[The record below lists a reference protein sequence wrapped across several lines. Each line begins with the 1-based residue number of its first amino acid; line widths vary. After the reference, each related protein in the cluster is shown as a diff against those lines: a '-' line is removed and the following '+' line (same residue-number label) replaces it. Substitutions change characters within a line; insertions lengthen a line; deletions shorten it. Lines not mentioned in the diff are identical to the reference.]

1 MVDLNEISVFA
12 RVVEAGSFSEAA
24 RQLGLPKSTVS
35 RKVAAL
41 EEQLGVRLLQRTTRK
56 LNLTDAGA
64 AYYDRVAPA
73 LIAVDEAN
81 SAVTDMQ
88 EAPHGVVRVTAP
100 VDFGTGPFAQ
110 MATDFVRSHP
120 GMRVDVVCTNRTVD
134 LVAEGFDLAIR
145 AGTLSDSSLVA
156 RKLGS
161 AKFGLV
167 ASPDYL
173 ERRGAPQHPSELAEH
188 DCVPF
193 RPKDGLV
200 TWTLVGPDGETESVS
215 VGGAVSADDFTF
227 VRAAVRAGA
236 GIGILPSFQA
246 KGECELGR
254 LVPVLPGWWQRS
266 KGGIYVVYP
275 STRYL
280 PQRVALLRDFLVARM
295 AELLDGASDQQR

>member
-41 EEQLGVRLLQRTTRK
+41 EELLGVRLLQRTTRK

-73 LIAVDEAN
+73 LIAVEEAN

-110 MATDFVRSHP
+110 MVADFVRNHE

-161 AKFGLV
+161 ARMTLV

-173 ERRGAPQHPSELAEH
+173 ERRGTPRHPRELEEH

-193 RPKDGLV
+193 RPRDGRV
-200 TWTLVGPDGETESVS
+200 TWTLIGPDGQTESVS
-215 VGGAVSADDFTF
+215 VGGAVASDDFTF

-236 GIGILPSFQA
+236 GIGMLPSFQTH
-246 KGECELGR
+246 GECEQGR
-254 LVPVLPGWWQRS
+254 LVPVLADWSQRPR
-266 KGGIYVVYP
+266 GGIYVVYP

-280 PQRVALLRDFLVARM
+280 PQRVALLRDFLVMRIG
-295 AELLDGASDQQR
+295 ELLDGAPAR